1 MPAAK
6 ILLVDDVDFFLA
18 MEKDYLRQTPAE
30 ILVANNGLT
39 ALAAAEQH
47 RPNLIFM
54 DVNMPVMDGLAACR
68 KLKEDRELRQ
78 IPVVMVFAP
87 SADVDEA
94 ACLAAGCDA
103 VIKKPVDRNLFLQT
117 GHRFL
122 FAVERRQPR
131 VSCQM
136 TVDFHHHGGVVSQ
149 GMGVN
154 ISASGMYIGSRQPV
168 KPDDRLGIGFF
179 LPAISAER
187 IELNVRIAWVNQ
199 GFPRSHMQL
208 PQGFGVA
215 FANVPPNCAAIIGEF
230 LQRFGES

>member
-1 MPAAK
+1 MSAAK

-30 ILVANNGLT
+30 ILFANNGQT
-39 ALAAAEQH
+39 ALEMAEQH

-68 KLKEDRELRQ
+68 KLKEDRELKQ

-87 SADVDEA
+87 SPEVDEA

-131 VSCQM
+131 IHCQM
-136 TVDFHHHGGVVSQ
+136 TVDFQLNGDAVSQ
-149 GMGVN
+149 GMGLN
-154 ISASGMYIGSRQPV
+154 IGARGIYIGSRQKVNPE
-168 KPDDRLGIGFF
+168 DSLRIGFF
-179 LPAISAER
+179 LPSVSTER
-187 IELNVRIAWVNQ
+187 IELNARIAWVNQ
-199 GFPRSHMQL
+199 GFPRPDMRM
-208 PQGFGVA
+208 PQGFGVE
-215 FANVPPNCAAIIGEF
+215 FVNVPPPSAAIIGEF